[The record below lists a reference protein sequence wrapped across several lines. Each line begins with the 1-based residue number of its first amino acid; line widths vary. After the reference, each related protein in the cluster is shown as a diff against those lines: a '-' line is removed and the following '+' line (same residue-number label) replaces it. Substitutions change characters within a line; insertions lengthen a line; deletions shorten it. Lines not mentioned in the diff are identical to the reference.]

1 MDYTKKIYEL
11 SSQIRKLQTGTIVA
25 GIIIALILAILIANI
40 YYLSQEVKNF
50 KEQPKEENKD
60 NDINYY

>member
-11 SSQIRKLQTGTIVA
+11 SSQIRKLQTGTIIA
-25 GIIIALILAILIANI
+25 GVVIALILAILIANI

-50 KEQPKEENKD
+50 KAQPNEENKD

>member
-25 GIIIALILAILIANI
+25 GIIIALILAILITNI
-40 YYLSQEVKNF
+40 YYLSQEVKKF

>member
-40 YYLSQEVKNF
+40 YYLSQEVKKF

>member
-40 YYLSQEVKNF
+40 YYLSQEMKKF
-50 KEQPKEENKD
+50 KEPPNEENKD

>member
-25 GIIIALILAILIANI
+25 GVIIALILAILIANI
-40 YYLSQEVKNF
+40 YYLSQEVKKF
-50 KEQPKEENKD
+50 KTQPDEDNKD
-60 NDINYY
+60 TDINYY